1 VSGKRERATG
11 GGRTPRHTCLDNPVR
26 LFRLFPVKGCVVNL
40 KSEAKAIID
49 HHIELR
55 TLGSFF
61 TTVRCAAPRGRR
73 AGPGGGCLL
82 CTLMF
87 VFHWPM
93 LIRLRC
99 ATPRLRGDSVR
110 RHSRLRT
117 KLAAS
122 RPLGPA
128 RGCGTG
134 TGRTDKP
141 ELTVLSVPQRVIIQ
155 NQFGKTATRA
165 QCCTNRLRRTCPV
178 RLIGPGAPR
187 AEPGSR

>member
-82 CTLMF
+82 YAY
-87 VFHWPM
+87 V
-93 LIRLRC
+93 RLSFIIGPCSFDCVARLPDC
-99 ATPRLRGDSVR
+99 AATPSVGTRDSERNSLPPVR
-110 RHSRLRT
+110 SARRAAAEPEPAGRTSRNSLFCLFRNALLYKT
-117 KLAAS
+117 NLGK
-122 RPLGPA
+122 PLPVLNA
-128 RGCGTG
+128 VPTGCGE
-134 TGRTDKP
+134 P
-141 ELTVLSVPQRVIIQ
+141 VLSV
-155 NQFGKTATRA
+155 
-165 QCCTNRLRRTCPV
+165 
-178 RLIGPGAPR
+178 
-187 AEPGSR
+187 